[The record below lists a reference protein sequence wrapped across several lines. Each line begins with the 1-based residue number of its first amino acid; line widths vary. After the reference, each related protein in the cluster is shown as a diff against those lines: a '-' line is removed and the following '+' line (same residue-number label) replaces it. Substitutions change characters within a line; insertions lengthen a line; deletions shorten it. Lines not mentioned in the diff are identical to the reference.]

1 MLCGIRASDNQKVF
15 ARDSEKLEGPFAC
28 PKCKYELVLKKGLI
42 KVHHFAHKPPSSCL
56 YGAGE
61 TEAHRSCKETIY
73 LELKKLGFVTDLDVE
88 ANLVSV
94 VADIY
99 CKINNVPVAIE
110 IQRSNLSVNEI
121 ITRTIKYE
129 RLGISV
135 LWLALYNDKL
145 KEERY
150 SPNAW
155 EKWCHAAYFG
165 RVYYWHS
172 GLNIVPVHYSE
183 HKLYVDES
191 SWYNEYGEEQSA
203 GGYYRTSKRYKT
215 PIAGNV
221 LNLSSAFHPSYRP
234 AWSGGTVQIPNCR
247 IYLDKL
253 PNWW

>member
-1 MLCGIRASDNQKVF
+1 MLCGIRTSDNQKVF
-15 ARDSEKLEGPFAC
+15 ARDSEKPEGSFAC
-28 PKCKYELVLKKGLI
+28 PKCKHELVLKKGRI
-42 KVHHFAHKPPSSCL
+42 KVHHFAHKPPSSCQ

-73 LELKKLGFVTDLDVE
+73 LELKKLSFVTDLDVE
-88 ANLVSV
+88 ANLGSV
-94 VADIY
+94 IADIY
-99 CKINNVPVAIE
+99 YKINNVPVAIE

-121 ITRTIKYE
+121 VRRTIKYE
-129 RLGISV
+129 QLGVNV

-155 EKWCHAAYFG
+155 EKWCHATYFG

-203 GGYYRTSKRYKT
+203 GGYYKTSKRYKT
-215 PIAGNV
+215 PMAGKV
-221 LNLSSAFHPSYRP
+221 LNLSSDFRPSYKQ

-247 IYLDKL
+247 IYSDKMHK
-253 PNWW
+253 WW